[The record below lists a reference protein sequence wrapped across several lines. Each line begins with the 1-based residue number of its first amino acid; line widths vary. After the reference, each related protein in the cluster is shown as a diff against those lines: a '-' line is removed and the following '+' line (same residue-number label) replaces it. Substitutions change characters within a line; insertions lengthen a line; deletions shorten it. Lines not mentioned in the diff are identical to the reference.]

1 MRGRA
6 VFLVARAAL
15 AMAWALI
22 MVGLTPASAG
32 GVVASSE
39 TPAGA
44 LVQGGTLV
52 LEASSSHLSIQLYWD
67 DADRRRTSF
76 RYLTILPLAADKGQI
91 LWRLLVG
98 DGSDVAKILAR
109 GEAEAGWEKTDGLP
123 AEGTPEAALQYAIAV
138 APEEA
143 AQIRTAMDLVET
155 DTGDRTLSGYARFGV
170 DALIKVVRAAQFK
183 RQVASDKIVE
193 LFPDPGQFGATPV
206 AWLYGLM
213 QLNSGGPGAQLE
225 GCSTR
230 QFLSPADLEAGLLDR
245 LGEAVGSNME
255 QRAAKPVFG
264 IVRPYKGLPEYIV
277 NNDVAADLLPFLQFD
292 PVMVDIYDCHML
304 QAMRGGNGYPE
315 TMVGRSQL
323 YRAFD
328 EYLTR
333 VSKPEDGS
341 PSPFPGGEPP
351 KFFRAAYL
359 VTRPLGVSFVD
370 LLERQSP
377 TLLNL
382 LWKPLFGVF
391 GALGVVDLAETPDLP
406 SASTRATLNEINI
419 ALFELNRGIM
429 RRLYA
434 RPGRIFD
441 PLDTNN
447 PAMAGY
453 GKATAF
459 DLRMVVAEQLT
470 IERYLR
476 DKRPGQQTMR
486 QLTAYSRILPALNV
500 ERVFGPG
507 NGKKWEHLKQIRDV
521 YAAVSAAGIQANF
534 ADFKY
539 RVAIG
544 SAYVL
549 ILHGLDPTTELKPYL
564 DRLWPTLK
572 PRPTDAEA
580 RALDERIRALRSAP
594 DILLAA
600 DGGKSPAS
608 RIQQGVTAFLAPAM
622 VDGWLDCSAGDI
634 LAHAE
639 LPEGIAPPE
648 ARRAFLAKFGPAA
661 AIAAYELL
669 PHGGAI
675 DGAARPSTSLAP
687 KTCAAIHARFIA
699 LQCALQATSVD
710 GCKAEFAA
718 SVHSK
723 NDDGADAVFLFEES
737 VAAKSYAAQLG
748 TFFSV
753 ELARTTPVASVVEQ
767 ARLGASDY
775 ARKVALFTALDAA
788 SARALA
794 NYGAGITAADLAAAR
809 ALFKTA
815 SGKVVTA
822 PCEVVTASCDG
833 FRIDDAAVGRLENEL
848 AKSRLAA
855 TIEQRLAALEPIL
868 TKLEAYYDPDGPIVL
883 FGVSDEPTA
892 GTASSVTEEI
902 ISLAPAAV
910 GETVLALQS
919 TLAEAGI
926 ELEVSPTGLSAE
938 GLPLNDVSVSYR
950 MPASNGTSA
959 CEVASAIPCS
969 GGAEEIVP
977 LGIDIHRVVKT
988 AGGGLQTTA
997 RAGEQDIDLDG
1008 SEATAALH
1016 RFGLPSIFAIHG
1028 LGIDSSPDLKRL
1040 SLSFGFDVAGLSS
1053 SGLILPIIEDG
1064 VAVDIR
1070 GALEAAVQKSIE
1082 GFDIR
1087 NGFTQLRLPAIG
1099 VKGTGIWLAPDPKG
1113 ASLSFDWPGQVL
1125 TAKIGYQLGFGPDTT
1140 PLVSANA
1147 ELLATEKGFEVRQLS
1162 FDGDG
1167 AEAFTGSLLE
1177 RTGLAGAL
1185 KDKLDAISID
1195 PEYINGQLVL
1205 AVAGNYTVGTC
1216 EAAVVVRVP
1225 AEEFAADPTKVIAR
1239 ITTSGEQIAQDVANC
1254 VIDRA
1259 LDGVE
1264 QVLDGGSLRLF
1275 GLTLAIDNAAELKEQ
1290 YSLNPGLSE
1299 LSLALL
1305 LDDSRKCDLPG
1316 PSKGTIKGAIIRI
1329 VNGSVKLDLSAIGKI
1344 KAEAQLLGRAV
1355 ECRLRSLVAPGGT
1368 LDVRD
1373 FQISGETFSA
1383 AVTLREL
1390 PWLGDISLGRINI
1403 SALGTEDAEKI
1414 LTDAVGAALE
1424 ARVSA
1429 EIERRLQGKV
1439 AMPGIGDF
1447 ELLPGGIKVSLFGDN
1462 AGIEIKGRVDIQSIK
1477 ATATLSLPFKGLPGS
1492 ARVSMD
1498 VGQSLQD
1505 TILGVI
1511 GDLLPFG
1518 GDQVQITPPR
1528 LERLDAN
1535 GRRFG
1540 LVFGAT
1546 ANFAMEPSDG
1556 FKIEIKR
1563 IIVTDQDIRLGGQI
1577 RLRLGYDLEF
1587 VYFAIADIT
1596 VIYDTGEGGAH
1607 KGVILQASV
1616 APLAAALKYIIK
1628 LEGELDLREL
1638 HSKRFTLNAAL
1649 ILLNSL
1655 DLMISTGTIDLDKSS
1670 ITFDAR
1676 TAPAVAEVLD
1686 IHGTGK
1692 LLGKEGKAS
1701 ADTVMGILGV
1711 KLSQTEMLACSK
1723 RCEDLP
1729 AAEMLR
1735 VRVHQNLLIGEAN
1748 LLGTTDFELNDPRIG
1763 GLVDLDLFGWHP
1775 ASATLDASLAS
1786 VVASLRFVGIGVT
1799 VITPSIDTMTPGLLA
1814 DILKSLLDIDLESLL
1829 KLKLKDIT
1837 VSLIQ
1842 SDGSVRN
1849 PNASNGPAGGQ
1860 KPGGGGANQAPDPGS
1875 TQPKQYGN
1883 SAPNPG
1889 AVAQD
1894 TEKNFPGVNEAFG
1907 ESKVEAIY
1915 CEKVFGTGASWPAND
1930 GDRFEFWVKEK
1941 RDASARLYGRH
1952 THPDP
1957 AKVTWH
1963 DWTFDAASARVICDK
1978 AVNPVHELDWEKYPR
1993 VGVGRQISVQYE
2005 DCSENVPSIGL
2016 WALIGKDVGDKSK
2029 YVTSYKP
2036 VLCWQKGSEVY
2047 DLRVRMLH
2055 DGDGF
2060 LGLVE
2065 CTAPGV
2071 APQWLEADPLFRRA
2085 CRERSGLLDLG
2096 TLADVKDGL
2105 LTASQEFTLLDI
2117 RARHLLTTGQ
2127 GSFPEQKL
2135 AFQVPLAVG
2144 AIDVTVYPVFNRDG
2158 VEVGSR
2164 VLMQGPD
2171 GKTLTTTL
2179 TQEDPLGPWLASPG
2193 FQQEI
2198 IALWFEDGRH
2208 PVVDFARTGTD
2219 LVLSSGG
2226 AERLW
2231 LWRDDPAGTSVER
2244 RALVVD
2250 PEKLHEESLPEFLEA
2265 LATEVRLLPE
2275 PGAVWT
2281 GFLGIAPQSN
2291 VRLYVM
2297 KSATDQ
2303 FRILLDLYFE
2313 PAGAERPKGD
2323 FSASDRNKRRI
2334 CQAGDQLS
2342 SALSAALGAVGTG
2355 LSIEEILRAPDEL
2368 VKLGPPVHPLVI
2380 VRQQPQCN

>member
-1 MRGRA
+1 MRGREG
-6 VFLVARAAL
+6 FLAACAAL
-15 AMAWALI
+15 AMAWALL
-22 MVGLTPASAG
+22 MVGLTPATAG

-67 DADRRRTSF
+67 DTDRQRTSF
-76 RYLTILPLAADKGQI
+76 RYLTILPLAADKDQI
-91 LWRLLVG
+91 LWRLLIG
-98 DGSDVAKILAR
+98 GGANVAKIAAR

-123 AEGTPEAALQYAIAV
+123 AEGTPEAALQYSIAV
-138 APEEA
+138 APEEVV
-143 AQIRTAMDLVET
+143 QIKTALDLIET
-155 DTGDRTLSGYARFGV
+155 DKKDRTLSGYAQFGV
-170 DALIKVVRAAQFK
+170 DALINVVRAAQF
-183 RQVASDKIVE
+183 RQQVASDNVVE
-193 LFPDPGQFGATPV
+193 LFPDRNQFGATPV
-206 AWLYGLM
+206 SWLYGLM
-213 QLNSGGPGAQLE
+213 QLNSGGPGGQLD

-230 QFLSPADLEAGLLDR
+230 RFLSPSDLESGLLDR
-245 LGEAVGSNME
+245 LGEAMGSNME
-255 QRAAKPVFG
+255 QRAAIRFFG
-264 IVRPYKGLPEYIV
+264 IVRLYTGLPEYIV

-292 PVMVDIYDCHML
+292 PVMVDIYYCHML

-328 EYLTR
+328 DYLAR

-382 LWKPLFGVF
+382 LWKPLFGV
-391 GALGVVDLAETPDLP
+391 GDGLGVVDLAETPDLP
-406 SASTRATLNEINI
+406 SASTRTALHEINI

-507 NGKKWEHLKQIRDV
+507 NGNKWEHLKQIRDV

-564 DRLWPTLK
+564 DRLWPTLR

-580 RALDERIRALRSAP
+580 RALDDRIRALRSAP

-608 RIQQGVTAFLAPAM
+608 RVQQGVTAFLAPAV
-622 VDGWLDCSAGDI
+622 VDGWLDCSTGDM

-639 LPEGIAPPE
+639 LPEGIAPAE

-669 PHGGAI
+669 PQGGAI
-675 DGAARPSTSLAP
+675 DGAARPPTSLAP
-687 KTCAAIHARFIA
+687 KACAAIHARFIA
-699 LQCALQATSVD
+699 LQCALQATSAD

-718 SVHSK
+718 SVHST
-723 NDDGADAVFLFEES
+723 NDDGSDAVFLFEES

-748 TFFSV
+748 PFFSA
-753 ELARTTPVASVVEQ
+753 ELAKATPVASVVEQ
-767 ARLGASDY
+767 ARIGASDY
-775 ARKVALFTALDAA
+775 ARKVALFSALDAA

-794 NYGAGITAADLAAAR
+794 NYGARITDADLSAPR
-809 ALFKTA
+809 ALFTT
-815 SGKVVTA
+815 SNGKVGTDTGG
-822 PCEVVTASCDG
+822 EFS
-833 FRIDDAAVGRLENEL
+833 IDDAAVGQLESEL

-855 TIEQRLAALEPIL
+855 TIEQRLAALQPIL
-868 TKLEAYYDPDGPIVL
+868 TKLEAYYDPNAPIVL
-883 FGVSDEPTA
+883 SGVSDEPAA
-892 GTASSVTEEI
+892 GAASSVTEEI

-926 ELEVSPTGLSAE
+926 ELEVSPTGISTE
-938 GLPLNDVSVSYR
+938 GLPLHDVSVSYR
-950 MPASNGTSA
+950 MPASNGASA
-959 CEVASAIPCS
+959 CAVTSVVPCS

-988 AGGGLQTTA
+988 ASGGLQTTA
-997 RAGEQDIDLDG
+997 RSGEQDTDLNG

-1016 RFGLPSIFAIHG
+1016 RLGLPSIFAVHG
-1028 LGIDSSPDLKRL
+1028 LGIDSSPDFKRL
-1040 SLSFGFDVAGLSS
+1040 SLTFGFDVAGLSS
-1053 SGLILPIIEDG
+1053 SGLTLPIIEDG
-1064 VAVDIR
+1064 VAVDVR
-1070 GALEAAVQKSIE
+1070 GALEAAVRQKIDSFEISNS
-1082 GFDIR
+1082 FA
-1087 NGFTQLRLPAIG
+1087 QLRLPAFG
-1099 VKGTGIWLAPDPKG
+1099 TKGTGMWLAPDPTG
-1113 ASLSFDWPGQVL
+1113 ASLDFDWLGQVL
-1125 TAKIGYQLGFGPDTT
+1125 TAKVGYRLGFGPDTT

-1147 ELLATEKGFEVRQLS
+1147 ELLATEKGFEVRQFS
-1162 FDGDG
+1162 FDGGG
-1167 AEAFTGSLLE
+1167 AEAFAASLLE
-1177 RTGLAGAL
+1177 RTGLADAL

-1195 PEYINGQLVL
+1195 PEYTNGQLVL
-1205 AVAGNYTVGTC
+1205 AVAGNFTVGTC

-1239 ITTSGEQIAQDVANC
+1239 ITTSGEQVAKDVANC
-1254 VIDRA
+1254 VIDKA

-1264 QVLDGGSLRLF
+1264 QVLDAGSLRLF

-1290 YSLNPGLSE
+1290 YALNPGLPE
-1299 LSLALL
+1299 LQPELL
-1305 LDDSRKCDLPG
+1305 LDDSRQCDLPG
-1316 PSKGTIKGAIIRI
+1316 PSKGTITGAVIRI
-1329 VNGSVKLDLSAIGKI
+1329 VDGSVKLDFSAIGRI
-1344 KAEAQLLGRAV
+1344 ETEAQLLGRAV

-1368 LDVRD
+1368 LAVRD
-1373 FQISGETFSA
+1373 IQLSGETFSA

-1403 SALGTEDAEKI
+1403 SALGTEDPEKI

-1424 ARVSA
+1424 ARVTA
-1429 EIERRLQGKV
+1429 EIARRLQGKV

-1447 ELLPGGIKVSLFGDN
+1447 ELLPDGTKVSLFGAN

-1492 ARVSMD
+1492 ARVTMD

-1518 GDQVQITPPR
+1518 GDQVKIAPPR

-1546 ANFAMEPSDG
+1546 ANFAMAPSDG

-1563 IIVTDQDIRLGGQI
+1563 IIITDQDIRLGGQI

-1587 VYFAIADIT
+1587 VYFAITDIT
-1596 VIYDTGEGGAH
+1596 VIYDTGEGGGH

-1616 APLAAALKYIIK
+1616 APLASVLKYIIK

-1676 TAPAVAEVLD
+1676 TAPAVAAVLD
-1686 IHGTGK
+1686 IHGKGK
-1692 LLGKEGKAS
+1692 LLGEEGIAS

-1735 VRVHQNLLIGEAN
+1735 VRVHQNLLIGEAS

-1763 GLVDLDLFGWHP
+1763 GRVDLDLFGWRP
-1775 ASATLDASLAS
+1775 ASATLNASLAS
-1786 VVASLRFVGIGVT
+1786 VAASLHFIGIGVT
-1799 VITPSIDTMTPGLLA
+1799 VITPSIETMTPGLLA
-1814 DILKSLLDIDLESLL
+1814 DILKSLLDIDLKSLL

-1837 VSLIQ
+1837 VSLMHG
-1842 SDGSVRN
+1842 DGSVTSTK
-1849 PNASNGPAGGQ
+1849 PNASNGPDGDQ
-1860 KPGGGGANQAPDPGS
+1860 KPGGSGANQAPDPGS

-1883 SAPNPG
+1883 SAPDHG

-1930 GDRFEFWVKEK
+1930 GDRFEFWVSEQ
-1941 RDASARLYGRH
+1941 RNASSRLYRGH
-1952 THPDP
+1952 AHPDP
-1957 AKVTWH
+1957 SAVTWH
-1963 DWTFDAASARVICDK
+1963 DWTFDAASARVVCDK
-1978 AVNPVHELDWEKYPR
+1978 TVNPVHELNWEKYPR

-2005 DCSENVPSIGL
+2005 DCTDNVPSIGL
-2016 WALIGKDVGDKSK
+2016 WALIGEGVGDKSK

-2036 VLCWQKGSEVY
+2036 VLCWQKGSELY
-2047 DLRVRMLH
+2047 DLRVRLLH
-2055 DGDGF
+2055 NGDGF

-2135 AFQVPLAVG
+2135 AFQVPLAAG
-2144 AIDVTVYPVFNRDG
+2144 AIDVTVYPVFDRDG
-2158 VEVGSR
+2158 VEIGSR

-2179 TQEDPLGPWLASPG
+2179 TQDDPLGPWLASPG

-2231 LWRDDPAGTSVER
+2231 LWRDDPAGTTVER

-2250 PEKLHEESLPEFLEA
+2250 PDKLYEESLPEFLEA

-2297 KSATDQ
+2297 TSATNQ
-2303 FRILLDLYFE
+2303 VRILLDLYVE
-2313 PAGAERPKGD
+2313 LAGAERPAGN
-2323 FSASDRNKRRI
+2323 FSATDRNTRRI
-2334 CQAGDQLS
+2334 CQAGDQLRA
-2342 SALSAALGAVGTG
+2342 ALAAGLGAVGAG

-2368 VKLGPPVHPLVI
+2368 VRLGPPVHPLVI
-2380 VRQQPQCN
+2380 VQQQPQCT